1 MTRRHLNPDSLH
13 RSPAFSQGVVV
24 ESPSR
29 TIYVGGQNGVGP
41 DGHVVGDTLGAQ
53 SAQAYANVAAVLA
66 DAGAELKDIV
76 TWTITVAEGQPIME
90 GVAAFQAVWDPADP
104 PPAISV
110 QVVSSFANPAFL
122 VEITAIAVV
131 D

>member
-1 MTRRHLNPDSLH
+1 MTRRHLNPESMH
-13 RSPAFSQGVVV
+13 RSPAFSWGVAVD
-24 ESPSR
+24 SPNR

-41 DGHVVGDTLGAQ
+41 DGQVVGDTLGDQ
-53 SAQAYANVAAVLA
+53 SAQAFANLAAVLA
-66 DAGAELKDIV
+66 EEGATLADIV
-76 TWTITVAEGQPIME
+76 TWTIIVAADQPIEE

-110 QVVSSFANPAFL
+110 QVAAGFANPAFL

-131 D
+131 